1 MLKTLFAYTNHIKL
15 GALLYLLSAFAI
27 VPQAAAGSRQEAAI
41 QHAPEDVAAFS
52 KGLEKYA
59 AAQGARAFIL
69 ARKGR
74 PQKDLPKG
82 VWYTHTAIAIY
93 SNVQLSTGEI
103 VQSYAIHNLYQNP
116 ENSAQSQLIVD
127 YPIDFFWGAYALEAG
142 IIIPNPQVQQAL
154 VELIANNQ
162 HTLLHNPRY
171 SVLANP
177 FNNEYQNC
185 TEFTLD
191 IVNAAIYN
199 STQIPQLKANARS
212 HFIPQTIKMSRFKL
226 FLGAALMDDVSIK
239 DHKGKVKTATF
250 TSIANYMK
258 QFQLASTVVVLD
270 SELKVTQAK
279 PR

>member
-1 MLKTLFAYTNHIKL
+1 MFKTLFDHTNRICIH
-15 GALLYLLSAFAI
+15 ALLCLLGTFVI
-27 VPQAAAGSRQEAAI
+27 VAQANAGSRQDVSI
-41 QHAPEDVAAFS
+41 QHAPDKVAAFA
-52 KGLEKYA
+52 KGLEKFA

-103 VQSYAIHNLYQNP
+103 VQTYAIHNLYQSP
-116 ENSAQSQLIVD
+116 ENSAKSQLIVD
-127 YPIDFFWGAYALEAG
+127 YPLDFFWGAYALEAG
-142 IIIPNPQVQQAL
+142 IIIPSPQVQQAL

-199 STQIPQLKANARS
+199 TIQIPQLKANAKA
-212 HFIPQTIKMSRFKL
+212 HFMPQTIKMSRFKL
-226 FLGAALMDDVSIK
+226 FLGAALMDDVSTE
-239 DHKGKVKTATF
+239 DHQGKVKTATF
-250 TSIANYMK
+250 TSIAKYMK
-258 QFQLASTVVVLD
+258 QFGLASKVIMLD
-270 SELKVTQAK
+270 SELKVT